1 MSLAQ
6 YPKELSDHYAHKSL
20 LEASRADTGRALG
33 LAASEANVTTGSPTP
48 TPRTNQD
55 DSPSAVTQRDPIEEV
70 WQLMQGHN
78 RQRICCVEGSN
89 MKLCC

>member
-1 MSLAQ
+1 MQ

-33 LAASEANVTTGSPTP
+33 LQPSEAVVTTGSP

-55 DSPSAVTQRDPIEEV
+55 DSPSAVTQRDPVEEV
-70 WQLMQGHN
+70 WVKLQ
-78 RQRICCVEGSN
+78 VSN
-89 MKLCC
+89 